1 MKRKLIFIMV
11 ILVVIGMSSGMVF
24 ADTVQQSDCTL
35 TTINIGDSGE
45 STFDISNTLD
55 NPSMPGDKG
64 ILKVTITN
72 VSDSDML
79 IEPIN
84 GVPYISLNDKYF
96 DRYNKGKDRVY
107 YEEYWLTDCF
117 LINGNDSRGFSI
129 ESKILAPNESMSC
142 VLNITLDLTKI
153 TNIYQCSDFGF
164 DYTFKATKQ
173 NKEEPVINNDT
184 NDKDVTDD
192 NITTTNDEPII
203 ITDKTTVGKTV
214 YKTNSPKKTHSPQT
228 GDNGINIG
236 WYIVMAITA
245 IGIIFIIRRKN
256 VQI

>member
-1 MKRKLIFIMV
+1 MA

-35 TTINIGDSGE
+35 TTINIEDSGE

-79 IEPIN
+79 IEPIK

-129 ESKILAPNESMSC
+129 ESKTLAPNESMSC

-153 TNIYQCSDFGF
+153 TNIYQCADFGF

-173 NKEEPVINNDT
+173 NKEEPVVGDDTNDKPTINNDT
-184 NDKDVTDD
+184 NTTD
-192 NITTTNDEPII
+192 NEPVIV
-203 ITDKTTVGKTV
+203 TDKTTTSKTV
-214 YKTNSPKKTHSPQT
+214 YKTTTPKKTHSPQT
-228 GDNGINIG
+228 GDSGISAI
-236 WYIVMAITA
+236 WYIVMAIA
-245 IGIIFIIRRKN
+245 VAGIVFIVRRKN